1 VHGDRRRRRPRRRLD
16 ASRTPLETA
25 AGFAVFLPF
34 GYAMSWVCAS
44 LGIAANDTESA
55 QNLGLIVLFPLSFVS
70 NALVATQHMP
80 AVLRT
85 IADWNPVSAV
95 TAAARQLFHNPNPSA
110 AIHAW
115 PMQHPIVTSLMW
127 SIALLAVFAPLAAW
141 LYNRRT
147 TE

>member
-1 VHGDRRRRRPRRRLD
+1 V
-16 ASRTPLETA
+16 LETA
-25 AGFAVFLPF
+25 AGFGVFLLF
-34 GYAMSWVCAS
+34 GYAMSWVCAC

-55 QNLGLIVLFPLSFVS
+55 QNLGLLVLFPLAFVS

-95 TAAARQLFHNPNPSA
+95 TAAARQLWHNPNPSA

-115 PMQHPIVTSLMW
+115 PMQHPVVASLIW

-141 LYNRRT
+141 LYKRRT